1 MSADQKNDVLG
12 SVFSAAE
19 QPGEGRGIQ
28 TTARR
33 VEKYLLGGGVFGEE
47 VESGR
52 DNFAHFALRIVAGS
66 LHVVCGKRVCMNVA
80 GFADVIEKDPQATSI
95 QGSLSARLQTTYRN
109 DIVLG
114 VRRNCLASTVW
125 KGYITFG
132 LITIPV
138 RLFAAARTERV
149 GFNQIHEACGGRI
162 KQQTFCPQCDRTV
175 ERSELQKGYEV
186 EKDRYVIVNDEEIK
200 GIAPSSSDNMEI
212 LEFVKADGI
221 DPIYYDA
228 SYFMV
233 PEDAGKKAYHLL
245 LETMQKSGYSAVAK
259 IAMHQREYTV
269 IVRPHADG
277 LLLHTMFYPEEVREV
292 PEFRRDEN
300 VSVKPQEVALAE
312 KLVEGLAAEFDPSK
326 YHDEYQARLMQMI
339 EAKREGQAV
348 ESIAPK
354 KRAPVI
360 DLMQALQK
368 SLGELPKKPAASE
381 PGIAETKKAS
391 SRRSAP
397 RVAHG

>member
-1 MSADQKNDVLG
+1 
-12 SVFSAAE
+12 
-19 QPGEGRGIQ
+19 
-28 TTARR
+28 
-33 VEKYLLGGGVFGEE
+33 
-47 VESGR
+47 
-52 DNFAHFALRIVAGS
+52 
-66 LHVVCGKRVCMNVA
+66 
-80 GFADVIEKDPQATSI
+80 
-95 QGSLSARLQTTYRN
+95 
-109 DIVLG
+109 
-114 VRRNCLASTVW
+114 LASTVW

-138 RLFAAARTERV
+138 RLYAAARTERV
-149 GFNQIHEACGGRI
+149 SFNQIHEVCGGRI

-175 ERSELQKGYEV
+175 ERSELVKGYEV
-186 EKDRYVIVNDEEIK
+186 EKGRYVIVNDEEVK
-200 GIAPSSSDNMEI
+200 GIAPASSDNMEI
-212 LEFVKADGI
+212 LEFVKAEGI
-221 DPIYYDA
+221 DPIYFDA

-259 IAMHQREYTV
+259 ITMHQREYTV

-312 KLVEGLAAEFDPSK
+312 KLVEGLATDFDPSK
-326 YHDEYQARLMQMI
+326 YHDEYQGHLMQMI
-339 EAKREGQAV
+339 EAKREGQQV
-348 ESIAPK
+348 ETTAPK

-381 PGIAETKKAS
+381 SGAATAKKAAT
-391 SRRSAP
+391 RRSTPQA
-397 RVAHG
+397 AHG